1 MIRKFLIL
9 LFCNNFSHKTKSSF
23 VFRLA
28 NLILS
33 EIKFFFKITVDRP
46 MSQDFSNSPSEKK
59 FLAILL
65 PKILSLFNS
74 MFPTQDKKFFSF
86 GSSN

>member
-1 MIRKFLIL
+1 MAR
-9 LFCNNFSHKTKSSF
+9 KSSF

-59 FLAILL
+59 FLAINWEQVKCLTRTL
-65 PKILSLFNS
+65 ATKRG
-74 MFPTQDKKFFSF
+74 KK
-86 GSSN
+86 